1 MVDDADAFHV
11 ADIDALQAHR
21 SAIAQSARIVHVADK
36 VQRWGKQSGRTA
48 HQKDEECQN
57 DRGEDNGQPHPK
69 LSPAKLLL
77 TRHGFSNRN

>member
-1 MVDDADAFHV
+1 MVDDADTLHV
-11 ADIDALQAHR
+11 ANIDALQAHR
-21 SAIAQSARIVHVADK
+21 SAIAQPTRTVHVGDH
-36 VQRWGKQSGRTA
+36 VQRRCKQTSRTA

-57 DRGEDNGQPHPK
+57 DCGEDNGQPHPK